1 MVNFAQMVIIKEVV
15 VEFYTINLSQAFP
28 FPSISLLPPPLHH
41 SLIAFYYYVVQVGFK
56 PQSLTCWDNYNLGPL
71 PSTSLSVMLPGGA
84 Q

>member
-1 MVNFAQMVIIKEVV
+1 
-15 VEFYTINLSQAFP
+15 
-28 FPSISLLPPPLHH
+28 
-41 SLIAFYYYVVQVGFK
+41 LIAFYYYVVQVGFK